1 MNVGVSTYSFSRMI
15 RSGEMTQSGAVAKTK
30 EMGFDSVEICGIQA
44 EEGVSE
50 TDYARRLRD
59 QAAALNLP
67 IASYTFGANLLG
79 ANDHY
84 DPQAELARVK
94 QQVDI
99 AALLGAP
106 LLRHDAFASFPADYQ
121 GLRGFY
127 AVLPVLADSCR
138 EITCYAA
145 DKGIV
150 TTVENHGHICQDS
163 LRMEALVT
171 AVNHANFGLTID
183 IGNFVGVDDDP
194 AVAVGRLAPFA
205 RHCHAKDN
213 HLKPGTEIFPGRG
226 WRLSRGGN
234 WRRSAIIGHGN
245 VPVAQCVR
253 ILAAKG
259 YAGALSI
266 EYEGIEDVLMGIRMG
281 QENLRRYIAMAAG

>member
-1 MNVGVSTYSFSRMI
+1 MNVGVSTYSFSRLI

-30 EMGFDSVEICGIQA
+30 EMGFDSVEICDIHA
-44 EEGVSE
+44 EGGVSE
-50 TDYARRLRD
+50 ADYARRLRD
-59 QAAALNLP
+59 EAAALSLP

-84 DPQAELARVK
+84 DPQAEIARVK

-106 LLRHDAFASFPADYQ
+106 LVRHDAFGSFPADYK
-121 GLRGFY
+121 GLRGFH
-127 AVLPVLADSCR
+127 AVLPLIADSCR
-138 EITCYAA
+138 EITRYAA

-163 LRMEALVT
+163 LRMEELVT
-171 AVNHANFGLTID
+171 AVNHSNFGLTID
-183 IGNFVGVDDDP
+183 IGNFGGVDDDS
-194 AVAVGRLAPFA
+194 AIAVGRLAPFA
-205 RHCHAKDN
+205 RHCHAKDS
-213 HLKPGTEIFPGRG
+213 HIKAGTEIFPGRG
-226 WRLSRGGN
+226 WRASRGGT
-234 WRRSAIIGHGN
+234 WRRAAIIGHGN

-259 YAGALSI
+259 YTGALSI
-266 EYEGIEDVLMGIRMG
+266 EYEGIEDVLMGISMG
-281 QENLRRYIAMAAG
+281 QENLRRYIAMTAG